1 MNAKRPETNKS
12 ASHDPSLNVK
22 VITPRA
28 VALTIAGSDPSGG
41 AGLQADLKSFQQLGV
56 YGASV
61 ITLLTVQNT
70 RGVTAVEVMSPTLI
84 VAQYDAVIDDIPPW
98 AIKTGA
104 LGSAAVVS
112 AVSQRLRNAT
122 CPIVVDPVLVSK
134 HGHSLATD
142 DVVEAYQR
150 ELLPLAHIV
159 TPNRFE
165 AERLTGCKIDDL
177 DSAAK
182 AIHLLQ
188 HFGTRY
194 PLIKLGAMDGKSVH
208 LLGLDDEDI
217 CLSVPRLPEGNTH
230 GAGCILSA
238 AITASLALGETDVK
252 AAVLFGIHRVYE
264 ALHCH
269 TKLGQGI
276 HPAEIRAM
284 VSR

>member
-1 MNAKRPETNKS
+1 MNAKQSESSEP
-12 ASHDPSLNVK
+12 ASKDPNLNVRTIK
-22 VITPRA
+22 PKA

-70 RGVTAVEVMSPTLI
+70 QGVTAVEIMSPELI
-84 VAQYDAVIDDIPPW
+84 VAQYDAVIDDIPPR

-134 HGHSLATD
+134 HGHSLASD
-142 DVVEAYQR
+142 EVVEAYQR
-150 ELLPLAHIV
+150 ELLPRAHIV

-177 DSAAK
+177 DSAGK

-188 HFGTRY
+188 HFGTRH
-194 PLIKLGAMDGKSVH
+194 PLIKLGAIDGNSVH
-208 LLGLDDEDI
+208 VLGLDDEDI
-217 CLSVPRLPEGNTH
+217 CLSVPRLPEGNSH

-252 AAVLFGIHRVYE
+252 SAVLFGIHRVYE
-264 ALHCH
+264 ALHVH

-284 VSR
+284 VAR

>member
-1 MNAKRPETNKS
+1 MQPKTSESETAQSNS
-12 ASHDPSLNVK
+12 NVK
-22 VITPRA
+22 SIKPKA

-56 YGASV
+56 YGTSV

-70 RGVTAVEVMSPTLI
+70 CGVTAVEILSPELI
-84 VAQYDAVIDDIPPW
+84 VAQLDAVIDDIPPR
-98 AIKTGA
+98 ALKTGA
-104 LGSAAVVS
+104 LGSAAVVA

-134 HGHSLATD
+134 HGHSLAAD
-142 DVVEAYQR
+142 EVVEAYR
-150 ELLPLAHIV
+150 RDLLPLAYMV

-165 AERLTGCKIDDL
+165 AERLTGCKIVDME
-177 DSAAK
+177 SAGE
-182 AIHLLQ
+182 AIHQLHHL
-188 HFGTRY
+188 GTRY
-194 PLIKLGAMDGKSVH
+194 PLIKLGAIDGDSVH
-208 LLGLDDEDI
+208 LLGLDDENI

-238 AITASLALGETDVK
+238 TITASLALGETDVK

-269 TKLGQGI
+269 SKLGQGI
-276 HPAEIRAM
+276 HPAEIRAL
-284 VSR
+284 VRP